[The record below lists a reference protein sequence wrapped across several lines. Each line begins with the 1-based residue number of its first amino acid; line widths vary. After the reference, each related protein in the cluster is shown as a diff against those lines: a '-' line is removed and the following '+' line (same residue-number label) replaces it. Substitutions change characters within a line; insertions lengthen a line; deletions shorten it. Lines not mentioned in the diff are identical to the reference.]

1 VELELTLS
9 LPRDELTVPVSR
21 HVCRTALAELGAADD
36 VVSDIEIV
44 LAEACT
50 NVLRHAGPGDE
61 YQVTVDIKAETC
73 VIRVVDS
80 GRGFDSGSPSQE
92 PSDDVPE
99 GGRGIGLMTALVDR
113 VQFASRDETG
123 TVVYLEKKI
132 QFPASAPMTRL
143 SH

>member
-1 VELELTLS
+1 LTLTMY

-21 HVCRTALAELGAADD
+21 HVCRTALAELGASDD
-36 VVSDIEIV
+36 VLSDIEIV
-44 LAEACT
+44 LTEACT

-61 YQVTVDIKAETC
+61 YEVMVDITAEAC

-80 GRGFDSGSPSQE
+80 GRGFDSAGSASQD

>member
-1 VELELTLS
+1 M
-9 LPRDELTVPVSR
+9 
-21 HVCRTALAELGAADD
+21 GAAED

-44 LAEACT
+44 LTEACN

-61 YQVTVDIKAETC
+61 YEVSVDITAEAC

-80 GRGFDSGSPSQE
+80 GGGFDSESASPQE
-92 PSDDVPE
+92 PSDDVAE

-123 TVVYLEKKI
+123 TVVYLEKKM